1 MTKRFDGKTAFVSG
15 GSRGIGLA
23 IATRLA
29 TEGSDV
35 MISGSQ
41 QKNLDAAVATISEK
55 SSGKVL
61 AHASDLRQM
70 AGCEAAFN
78 AHDAAFG
85 RCDILVHSAGA
96 TKGGVFPD
104 QPDAD
109 FQDGF
114 ALKFH
119 AAVRLSRLFWPSLL
133 ASHGNV
139 VMIVGGAARTP
150 DHKFMVGGAVNAALA
165 NYSKAL
171 AGQGLIDDVNVNWV
185 SPGQTETERLQGLLE
200 TRARDENKTIDE
212 VRAERM
218 GHEGIR
224 RLGRPEDTAALVSFL
239 CGDEARHIHGTGISV
254 DGGATK
260 GCF

>member
-1 MTKRFDGKTAFVSG
+1 MTKRFDGKIAFISG
-15 GSRGIGLA
+15 GSRGIGRA
-23 IATRLA
+23 IALRLA
-29 TEGSDV
+29 SEGADV
-35 MISGSQ
+35 MITGSQ
-41 QKNLDAAVATISEK
+41 ERHLDAAASTIAEK

-61 AHASDLRQM
+61 SHAADLRDM
-70 AGCEAAFN
+70 AGCEAAFA
-78 AHDAAFG
+78 AHKAAFG
-85 RCDILVHSAGA
+85 GCDILVHSAGA
-96 TKGGVFPD
+96 TKGGAFPG

-119 AAVRLSRLFWPSLL
+119 AAVRLCRLFWPSLV

-171 AGQGLIDDVNVNWV
+171 AGQGMVDDVNVNWIN
-185 SPGQTETERLQGLLE
+185 PGQTETERLQGLLE
-200 TRARDENKTIDE
+200 TRARDENKSIDE

-218 GHEGIR
+218 SQEGIR
-224 RLGRPEDTAALVSFL
+224 RLGKPEDTAALVSFL
-239 CGDEARHIHGTGISV
+239 CGNEARHIHGAGISV